1 MISGISIFSQW
12 VKKSHS
18 LSRVMK
24 SINYGDDDSDMK
36 YVHDLGKLWLFYSA
50 HL

>member
-1 MISGISIFSQW
+1 
-12 VKKSHS
+12 
-18 LSRVMK
+18 MK

-50 HL
+50 HLWGRPQSSITTKY